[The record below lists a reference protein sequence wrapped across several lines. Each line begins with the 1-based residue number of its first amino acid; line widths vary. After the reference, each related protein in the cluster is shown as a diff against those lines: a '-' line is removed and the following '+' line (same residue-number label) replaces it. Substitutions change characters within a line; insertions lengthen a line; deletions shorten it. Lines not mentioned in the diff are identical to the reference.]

1 VGSYREWIRH
11 QQALRRG
18 AGLGR
23 SVLPM
28 LLAIAITLLALVA
41 STLIVLAGSTE
52 T

>member
-1 VGSYREWIRH
+1 MGKNREWIRR

-18 AGLGR
+18 TGPGR

-28 LLAIAITLLALVA
+28 LSAIAITLLALVA
-41 STLIVLAGSTE
+41 ATLIVLAGTE